1 MESFSLLEKFENFSL
16 IGKIAFIAIS
26 CLIPLLGIGA
36 LLYFI
41 YCAYKSR
48 KQMFIDLNSAGK
60 ELNSDSLI
68 SFAKNLQRSNRL
80 ILIITIQQTLITAF
94 IIFMLLN

>member
-16 IGKIAFIAIS
+16 KGKIAFIIFS
-26 CLIPLLGIGA
+26 IGCIPVGIGA

-41 YCAYKSR
+41 YCAYQTR
-48 KQMFIDLNSAGK
+48 KQMFVDLNSAGK

-80 ILIITIQQTLITAF
+80 ILIITIQQTLMTAW